1 MTLSFSQA
9 FLQRAARPG
18 DVRSIVHSSLH
29 QLEAFVYISPRA
41 RSFPTLPQREFLLR
55 LPRGMSAEVFFSQL
69 ASFPDLIV
77 PMDHAIISKV
87 FDTFGRGGDRLSIN
101 LNPATCFNFELL
113 DFLRTAPEHDPR
125 NFCIEITEQGWLE
138 VEHNPQLLKNLSN
151 AGYMLALDDFHP
163 DYPMDWERLYA
174 VANFI
179 SIVKFPYQVAEI
191 LREGPSAKKENMISL
206 IKTAREFYPEIITVM
221 EGVRRTGDHTLIG
234 LLKDIGIDVVQISSY
249 SPALNGSSPHA
260 QPIVRDKRDLELI
273 H

>member
-9 FLQRAARPG
+9 FLQKAARPG
-18 DVRSIVHSSLH
+18 DVSSIVHSSLH

-113 DFLRTAPEHDPR
+113 DFLRRAPRHNPG

-163 DYPMDWERLYA
+163 NYPMDWERLYA
-174 VANFI
+174 VANSI

-191 LREGPSAKKENMISL
+191 LRNGPLLEKENMISL
-206 IKTAREFYPEIITVM
+206 IKTAREFYPDIITVM
-221 EGVRRTGDHTLIG
+221 EGVKRTGDHTLIG

-249 SPALNGSSPHA
+249 NPALNGSSPHA
-260 QPIVRDKRDLELI
+260 QPIVQDKRDLELI